1 MGISFTR
8 SLVDRLTRE
17 IAELETTIRGHQQKR
32 KKTLGKINQLQRDQ
46 KLSQS
51 ASDLSSKITREN
63 KLRKEIEQMDAEL
76 TQMAKALKEKQ
87 ALLADQKGK
96 SGEA

>member
-8 SLVDRLTRE
+8 SLIDRLERE

-63 KLRKEIEQMDAEL
+63 KLRKEIEQLDAE
-76 TQMAKALKEKQ
+76 MAQATKALKEKQ
-87 ALLADQKGK
+87 ALLTAQRAK
-96 SGEA
+96 SSSE

>member
-8 SLVDRLTRE
+8 SLIDRLTRE

-63 KLRKEIEQMDAEL
+63 KQRKEIEQLDMEL
-76 TQMAKALKEKQ
+76 AQMAKALKEKQ
-87 ALLADQKGK
+87 ALLAAQRGK
-96 SGEA
+96 NSEE